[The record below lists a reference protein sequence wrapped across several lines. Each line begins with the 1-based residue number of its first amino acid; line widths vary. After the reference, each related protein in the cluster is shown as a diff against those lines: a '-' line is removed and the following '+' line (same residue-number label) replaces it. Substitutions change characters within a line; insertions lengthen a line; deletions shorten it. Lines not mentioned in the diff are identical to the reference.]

1 MNRGRL
7 NGLLFFVIVLILAA
21 ACAKISAPTG
31 GLRDKQPPVVTESVP
46 ENGAV
51 NFNGKRVEIIFDEF
65 VTLDNINEKFM
76 VSPPMKKKPRVF
88 KKGKSVLVEFEDKLK
103 ENTTYTFYFLDAIK
117 DLNEGNILDN
127 YQFVFSTGP
136 VIDSLSVTGYVYKA
150 QNLEFPEKTQVLMY
164 SSMADTSVI
173 KQLPDYL
180 SRVNAYGYFRIDN
193 IREGKYKLYALKDD
207 DNSKNYNRTE
217 EDFAFLDSAIFV
229 TAERSYIPVVKD
241 TTTKKPVITS
251 AKSTTATKAPQAEAI
266 PPAPVLKSEYQLFL
280 FLANKSNHYLA
291 GTSRV
296 SKFLLSYIFS
306 LPPDT
311 MKVEFS
317 IPDISNDKY
326 FIQESRRRDT
336 LKVWLTDSSLYSQ
349 ELISTIIKYPF
360 TDTLGVLDY
369 KSDTIPMRYVPPRP
383 IRGTKITVPSLKVE
397 NNITGGG
404 IKPDINIKFK
414 AESPFIYP
422 DTAHIILYIV
432 ADSSKIKIPYRFV
445 KDIYNPGVL
454 ILLMQNWIKEE
465 KVPFIADSAAFANIL
480 KEKSDSIG
488 ISFSVRDPESY
499 SKMTLNIKN
508 CNGPVII
515 QLLGNTE
522 NLLATEKIT
531 KDGKIEFPLLEKG
544 FYRIRVIYDLNG
556 DGEWTTGDFMNSR
569 QPEPVSYYPS
579 EVEIKSGWDVVQDWD
594 LQDRNFKD
602 QKLRERTKIKSR
614 K

>member
-1 MNRGRL
+1 MNKGRPHGFIL
-7 NGLLFFVIVLILAA
+7 FVIVLLIAV

-31 GLRDKQPPVVTESVP
+31 GLRDKQPPVVTESIP

-88 KKGKSVLVEFEDKLK
+88 MKGKSVLVEFEDKLK

-117 DLNEGNILDN
+117 DLNEGNIIDN

-150 QNLEFPEKTQVLMY
+150 QTLEFPEKTQVIMY

-173 KQLPDYL
+173 KQLPDYI

-193 IREGKYKLYALKDD
+193 IREGKYRLYALKDD

-229 TAERSYIPVVKD
+229 TAEKSYIPVVKD
-241 TTTKKPVITS
+241 TTTKKPVLTPAKITTS
-251 AKSTTATKAPQAEAI
+251 TKAPQADAL
-266 PPAPVLKSEYQLFL
+266 PPAPVLKSEYQLLL
-280 FLANKSNHYLA
+280 FLARKSDHYLA
-291 GTSRV
+291 GTSRD
-296 SKFLLSYIFS
+296 SKYLLSYIFS

-317 IPDISNDKY
+317 IPEISNDKY
-326 FIQESRRRDT
+326 YVQESRKRDT
-336 LKVWLTDSSLYSQ
+336 LKIWLTDSSLYSQ
-349 ELISTIIKYPF
+349 SLISTIIKYPF

-369 KSDTIPMRYVPPRP
+369 KVDTVPMRYVSPRP
-383 IRGTKITVPSLKVE
+383 TRGTKSTVPSLKVE
-397 NNITGGG
+397 SNISAGG
-404 IKPDINIKFK
+404 IKPGINIIFK
-414 AESPFIYP
+414 AETPFIQP
-422 DTAHIILYIV
+422 DTAHIKLYIV
-432 ADSSKIKIPYRFV
+432 GDSSKMKIPYSFV
-445 KDIYNPGVL
+445 KDINNPGRL
-454 ILLMQNWIKEE
+454 TLNAKLEQK
-465 KVPFIADSAAFANIL
+465 KKYLFIADSAAFGNVL

-508 CNGPVII
+508 CNGPAVI

-522 NLLATEKIT
+522 NLLATEKIA

-544 FYRIRVIYDLNG
+544 FYRIRAIYDLNG
-556 DGEWTTGDFMNSR
+556 DGEWTTGDFMNNR

-579 EVEIKSGWDVVQDWD
+579 EVEIKPGWDVVQDWD
-594 LQDRNFKD
+594 LKERSHKD
-602 QKLRERTKIKSR
+602 EKLRAKPKTK
-614 K
+614 